1 MLTHRVPDEYFVYD
15 VEFWIV
21 LQVPQVKERQFGVY
35 LSETHVAISLHNW
48 KIVSTCCRPY
58 AKVTVYETLLVTP
71 TAVSPTTWLLHFSVV
86 FLSRSLY
93 IRPPIPSLYTCPLLL
108 RVTVY
113 KILVTENV
121 HCLSSL
127 CQGHFIYNLSC
138 TVFTLVLSLSRSLYI
153 RL

>member
-1 MLTHRVPDEYFVYD
+1 MLTHRVPDEYFLYD

-21 LQVPQVKERQFGVY
+21 LQVPQLKERQFGVY
-35 LSETHVAISLHNW
+35 LSETHVAVSLHNW
-48 KIVSTCCRPY
+48 KIVSTCCRPC
-58 AKVTVYETLLVTP
+58 AKVNVYETSLVTP
-71 TAVSPTTWLLHFSVV
+71 TADSPTTWLLHSFVV

-93 IRPPIPSLYTCPLLL
+93 IRPPLRSLFTCRLLL

-113 KILVTENV
+113 KILVTEYV

-138 TVFTLVLSLSRSLYI
+138 TVFPFVLSLSGHYI
-153 RL
+153 